1 MALTDKKRR
10 FIDAL
15 RSGLVGAEAA
25 RRAGYSAPTAA
36 QAASRLMKDPEIK
49 AGVLNGNKA
58 AKTPGAAKGRES
70 VRAQAKRYDDPMDFL
85 TDLMNNGAEDMKTRK
100 EAAAALLPYKHK
112 KLGEGGKKDAAADA
126 ASKVATGRFAPK
138 APPKLVVNNR

>member
-25 RRAGYSAPTAA
+25 RKAGYSAATAA
-36 QAASRLMKDPEIK
+36 QAASRLMKDPVVK
-49 AGVLNGNKA
+49 SGVLNGTKVNK
-58 AKTPGAAKGRES
+58 GARTTRGTETVKQ
-70 VRAQAKRYDDPMDFL
+70 QAKRYTDPAEFL
-85 TDLMNNGAEDMKTRK
+85 TDLMNNAAEDIKLRK

-126 ASKVATGRFAPK
+126 ANKVATGRFAPK